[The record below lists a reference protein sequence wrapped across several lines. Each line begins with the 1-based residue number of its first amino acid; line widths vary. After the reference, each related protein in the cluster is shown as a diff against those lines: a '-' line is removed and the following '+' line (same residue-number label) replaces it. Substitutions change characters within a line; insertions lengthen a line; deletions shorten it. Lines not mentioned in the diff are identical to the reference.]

1 MFEQTSMYNQNAY
14 SMVDTHNIC
23 TSYAI
28 HFAMISDILHKM
40 WTSFLFCVIDLTNG
54 IVTILY
60 EGRRNTDNIGLAK
73 FYSL

>member
-28 HFAMISDILHKM
+28 HFTMIRYILHKM

-60 EGRRNTDNIGLAK
+60 EGRRNISLVK
-73 FYSL
+73 FY

>member
-28 HFAMISDILHKM
+28 HFAMLRYILHKCGHH
-40 WTSFLFCVIDLTNG
+40 SCFCVIDLTNG

-60 EGRRNTDNIGLAK
+60 EGQT
-73 FYSL
+73 

>member
-28 HFAMISDILHKM
+28 HFAKLRYILHKM
-40 WTSFLFCVIDLTNG
+40 RTSFLFCVIDLTNG

-60 EGRRNTDNIGLAK
+60 EGRRNIGLAT
-73 FYSL
+73 YNLL